1 MVVATQERKQSTLPH
16 YGFYV
21 GFLASSK
28 NPMTTRAGSQEK
40 NTKTPLNVYVQRC
53 LYKTAKAEEISK

>member
-1 MVVATQERKQSTLPH
+1 MVVATQERKQYTLPH

-40 NTKTPLNVYVQRC
+40 NTEGVEKGQQRQNKKVG
-53 LYKTAKAEEISK
+53 L